1 VVSAP
6 DLPWVVDD
14 ENGAQDAPWRVA
26 RVARFSQVPGGEPE
40 MAAETKGSA
49 NVVVSD
55 ATRAATAP
63 LTALERITLQMT
75 AKLHLDDVL
84 AAVTQG
90 LVEEFHAAFAR
101 IWLLGPGDLCA
112 ACYQAASCANRVRC
126 LHLKASAGLY
136 TNLNGE
142 YRRVPL
148 GAAKVGC
155 LAVGGGPTYT
165 DDALADDRLP
175 NKPWLR
181 DHGLVSFAGYPL
193 LFQGE
198 RLGVLALF
206 SRRVLRE
213 EEFDRLA
220 VFAHQAAIAI
230 KNAHL
235 FAEVEALKNRLLAEN
250 QYLQEEIKLDHNF
263 EDIIGRSAA
272 LTRVLRLVEQV
283 AATEATVLILG
294 ETGTGKELVARAVHH
309 LSGRRQRP
317 LVKVNCAVLPAPLLE
332 SELFGHERGAFTGAT
347 AQKIGRFELAHGGTI
362 FLDEVG
368 ELPLEAQV
376 KLLRVLQEGEFERVG
391 GTRTLHVDVRVI
403 AATNRNLEQAIDA
416 GTFREDLYY
425 RLHVFPLTLPPLRE
439 RLEDLPWLVNHF
451 VHKYA
456 VKLGKRIETIP
467 QAVMDAWHAHPW
479 PGNVRELEHVIER
492 AVILAHGTALP
503 REDVL
508 PTRRPAETLAGTP
521 LTLAAVERQ
530 HIVRVLQAAH
540 WTIEGPGG
548 AARLLGLHPS
558 TLRSR
563 MRQLGI
569 TRPPSRG

>member
-1 VVSAP
+1 M
-6 DLPWVVDD
+6 
-14 ENGAQDAPWRVA
+14 
-26 RVARFSQVPGGEPE
+26 
-40 MAAETKGSA
+40 MAAEPEVTTNG
-49 NVVVSD
+49 VVSD
-55 ATRAATAP
+55 ATRADTAY

-75 AKLHLDDVL
+75 ATLHLADVL
-84 AAVTQG
+84 ATITQG

-112 ACYQAASCANRVRC
+112 ACYQAADCANRERC

-148 GAAKVGC
+148 GVTKVGC
-155 LAVGGGPTYT
+155 MAVGEGPTYT
-165 DDALADDRLP
+165 NDTLADDRLP

-181 DHGLVSFAGYPL
+181 EHGLIAFAGYPL
-193 LFQGE
+193 LFREE

-206 SRRVLRE
+206 SRRVLRPE
-213 EEFDRLA
+213 AFDRLA
-220 VFAHQAAIAI
+220 VFAQQAAIAI
-230 KNAHL
+230 KNAQL
-235 FAEVEALKNRLLAEN
+235 FTEVEALKTRLQAEN
-250 QYLQEEIKLDHNF
+250 RYLQEEIKRDHNF
-263 EDIIGRSAA
+263 EDIIGRSPA

-283 AATEATVLILG
+283 AATDATVLILG

-309 LSGRRQRP
+309 LSARRQRP
-317 LVKVNCAVLPAPLLE
+317 LVKVNCAALPAPLLE

-362 FLDEVG
+362 FLDEIG
-368 ELPLEAQV
+368 ELPLESQV
-376 KLLRVLQEGEFERVG
+376 KLLRVLQDGTFERVG

-403 AATNRNLEQAIDA
+403 AATNRQLDQAIAA

-425 RLHVFPLTLPPLRE
+425 RLNVFPLTLPPLRE
-439 RLEDLPWLVNHF
+439 RLEDLPELVNHF
-451 VHKYA
+451 VHTYA
-456 VKLGKRIETIP
+456 VKLGKCIETIP

-492 AVILAHGTALP
+492 AVILAHGASLP
-503 REDVL
+503 LEDVL
-508 PTRRPAETLAGTP
+508 ATRRPAETLTGTP

-548 AARLLGLHPS
+548 AARRLGLHPS

-569 TRPPSRG
+569 TRPPPRG

>member
-1 VVSAP
+1 
-6 DLPWVVDD
+6 
-14 ENGAQDAPWRVA
+14 
-26 RVARFSQVPGGEPE
+26 
-40 MAAETKGSA
+40 MAAETKDSA

-55 ATRAATAP
+55 ATRAATAS
-63 LTALERITLQMT
+63 LTAPERITLQMT

-84 AAVTQG
+84 AAITRG

-112 ACYQAASCANRVRC
+112 ACYQAADCASRERY

-142 YRRVPL
+142 YRRVPP
-148 GAAKVGC
+148 GVAKVGRI
-155 LAVGGGPTYT
+155 AVGWGTTYT
-165 DDALADDRLP
+165 NDALADDRLP

-181 DHGLVSFAGYPL
+181 EHGLVSFAGYPL
-193 LFQGE
+193 LFQEE

-206 SRRVLRE
+206 SQRVLRE

-220 VFAHQAAIAI
+220 VFAHQDTIAI
-230 KNAHL
+230 KNAEL
-235 FAEVEALKNRLLAEN
+235 FVEVEALKNRLQAEN
-250 QYLQEEIKLDHNF
+250 NYLQEEIKRDHNF
-263 EDIIGRSAA
+263 EDVIGRSPA

-294 ETGTGKELVARAVHH
+294 ETGTGKELVAWAIHH
-309 LSGRRQRP
+309 LSARRQRP
-317 LVKVNCAVLPAPLLE
+317 LVKVNCGALPATLLE
-332 SELFGHERGAFTGAT
+332 SQLFGHERGAFTGAT

-368 ELPLEAQV
+368 ELPLESQV
-376 KLLRVLQEGEFERVG
+376 KLLRVLQEGAFERVG

-403 AATNRNLEQAIDA
+403 AATNRPLDHAVEA
-416 GTFREDLYY
+416 GTCREDLYY

-439 RLEDLPWLVNHF
+439 RPEDIPLLIHHF

-467 QAVMDAWHAHPW
+467 RAVMDAWQANPW

-492 AVILAHGTALP
+492 AVILAHGASLP
-503 REDVL
+503 LEDVL
-508 PTRRPAETLAGTP
+508 PTRRPAETADRHPADAGSGRAPAYRVGAAGRP
-521 LTLAAVERQ
+521 LDHRGSGGRGPAVGPPSQHAAVPHAAARYHPAAAPRVIASTPTASHEMSRP
-530 HIVRVLQAAH
+530 HEMSRVL
-540 WTIEGPGG
+540 
-548 AARLLGLHPS
+548 HPF
-558 TLRSR
+558 
-563 MRQLGI
+563 
-569 TRPPSRG
+569 PPLVPTASKPAER